1 MLKVG
6 EYVIY
11 QEQVCQIKEQKINE
25 FTHLESFILV
35 PITDSSLKVN
45 VPIDNPNIKTLM
57 TKKEIENL
65 LAKIPSIPLIEIED
79 KQLESEYKKLFHS
92 GNKEDLVKIIKTTYR
107 RNQARINN
115 NKKRSEK
122 DTHYF
127 TLAENLLYSEIAVV
141 LGISLEEAKE
151 YVLKNVQN

>member
-35 PITDSSLKVN
+35 PMTDSSLKVN
-45 VPIDNPNIKTLM
+45 VPIDNPNIKNLM
-57 TKKEIENL
+57 TKQEIEDL
-65 LAKIPSIPLIEIED
+65 LAKIKTIPLIEVDD
-79 KQLESEYKKLFHS
+79 KLLETEYKKLFHS
-92 GNKEDLVKIIKTTYR
+92 GNREDLVKIIKTTYR

-115 NKKRSEK
+115 NKKTSEK

-127 TLAENLLYSEIAVV
+127 TLAENLLYSEIAAV
-141 LGISLEEAKE
+141 LKISLEEAKE
-151 YVLKNVQN
+151 YVLQNVHN

>member
-25 FTHLESFILV
+25 FTHLESVILV
-35 PITDSSLKVN
+35 PMTDSSLKVN
-45 VPIDNPNIKTLM
+45 VPIDNPNIKNLM
-57 TKKEIENL
+57 TKQEIEDL
-65 LAKIPSIPLIEIED
+65 LAKIKTIPLIEVDD
-79 KQLESEYKKLFHS
+79 KLLESEYKKLFHS
-92 GNKEDLVKIIKTTYR
+92 GNREDLVKIIKTTYR

-115 NKKRSEK
+115 NKKTSEK

-127 TLAENLLYSEIAVV
+127 TLAENLLYSEIASV
-141 LGISLEEAKE
+141 LKISLEEAKE
-151 YVLKNVQN
+151 YVLQNVHN

>member
-45 VPIDNPNIKTLM
+45 VPIDNPNIKNLM
-57 TKKEIENL
+57 TKQEIEDL
-65 LAKIPSIPLIEIED
+65 LSKIKTIPLIEVDD
-79 KQLESEYKKLFHS
+79 KLLESEYKKLFHS
-92 GNKEDLVKIIKTTYR
+92 GNREDLVKIIKTTYR
-107 RNQARINN
+107 RNQARINH
-115 NKKRSEK
+115 NKKTSEK

-127 TLAENLLYSEIAVV
+127 TLAENLLYSEIAAV
-141 LGISLEEAKE
+141 LGITLEEAKE
-151 YVLKNVQN
+151 YVLQNVHN

>member
-35 PITDSSLKVN
+35 PMTDSSLKVN
-45 VPIDNPNIKTLM
+45 VPIDNPNMKNLM
-57 TKKEIENL
+57 TKQEIEDL
-65 LAKIPSIPLIEIED
+65 LAKIKTIPLIEVDD
-79 KQLESEYKKLFHS
+79 KLLESEYKKLFHS
-92 GNKEDLVKIIKTTYR
+92 GNREDLVKIIKTTYR

-115 NKKRSEK
+115 NKKTSEK

-127 TLAENLLYSEIAVV
+127 TLAENLLYSEIAAV
-141 LGISLEEAKE
+141 LKISLEEAKE
-151 YVLKNVQN
+151 YVLQNVHN